1 MITDSFGS
9 GLRRAAGE
17 HARLVE
23 THRGRRAAGDQFT
36 ARQPTWVAGSGRSIA
51 YLGSA
56 CESGTSQW
64 SQLR

>member
-9 GLRRAAGE
+9 GLGRVAGE
-17 HARLVE
+17 HARLGE
-23 THRGRRAAGDQFT
+23 THSGKRAAGDQFT
-36 ARQPTWVAGSGRSIA
+36 ARQPTWVAASGRATS